1 MGNFYTDVISAD
13 PRLTSTDRISDL
25 ALLEPVTRQ
34 AVQNIIADAETAG
47 TPVIAFETYRSDQR
61 QQVLF
66 NQGATKLRTVGVHH
80 YGLACDIVRVVAG
93 EPTWKVDYSFLGPL
107 AGKYGLIWGGNWG
120 NPAVK
125 HTFVDSDHVQGC
137 TVAQQ
142 DALFAGNWYP
152 VTP

>member
-1 MGNFYTDVISAD
+1 VGNFYTDVISAD